1 MSTLRNILNTG
12 TAIYIEF
19 IIGFIVSIIIA
30 RSLGPDQYGIYA
42 FYIWVSSLLI
52 TLAKNGISTG
62 VIKFLAE
69 TEHKQDRATT
79 NNIYSY
85 FLKMEVKVLIV
96 IFICFGSIAIFYWT
110 SIFEFIEFFL
120 IIPLLIAVYSKSLY
134 MFLVSTSKGISRF
147 DLLSKTVIIV
157 GPLNLIIVLYL
168 YYIEASL
175 HAFLYTFTI
184 TSVLYYIVLR
194 RQSKSIIEYNNRPTI
209 DPETRIRIK
218 RHVLLV
224 SFNILLGFIIFRQS
238 EVAFLNYFGS
248 KEDVAFYNIGFM
260 LASGIMELIPG
271 AYVMILLPMV
281 AGIYAS
287 NKDNLPNTVKN
298 SIRYLFMLTVPAVVF
313 GIYFSSEIIHLV
325 YGKDYSQAVKPF
337 IFSLI
342 SAGII
347 VLAQSSISYL
357 VSADRQRDLLK
368 LLIITACINLILDYY
383 LIKHYMLDG
392 AIAANLIANCFY
404 SIIVLSLTIRKL
416 KAKLNYGALIR
427 LFCISLFCIIP
438 SAIFSNIGMADNINL
453 GLSFI
458 VFTSLYFVLTV
469 RMYCWSDEELKKIQ
483 TLLEKK
489 LAHRNIILKLISSS
503 ISNKRTI
510 NTEH

>member
-69 TEHKQDRATT
+69 TKHKQDPSTT

-96 IFICFGSIAIFYWT
+96 IFICFGSIATFYWS

-157 GPLNLIIVLYL
+157 GPLNLLIILYL
-168 YYIEASL
+168 HYTEASL

-184 TSVLYYIVLR
+184 TSVLYYVVLR
-194 RQSKSIIEYNNRPTI
+194 KQSKAIIQYNNQPIIES
-209 DPETRIRIK
+209 ETRIRIK

-271 AYVMILLPMV
+271 AYVMVLLPMV

-287 NKDNLPNTVKN
+287 DKDNLPNTLKN
-298 SIRYLFMLTVPAVVF
+298 SIRYLFLLTFPAVIF
-313 GIYFSSEIIHLV
+313 GIYFSSEIINLV
-325 YGKDYSQAVKPF
+325 YGDQYNNAVMPF
-337 IFSLI
+337 IFSLL
-342 SAGII
+342 SCGII
-347 VLAQSSISYL
+347 VLAQPSISYL
-357 VSADRQRDLLK
+357 VSSDRQKDLLI
-368 LLIITACINLILDYY
+368 LLVISATINIILDYF
-383 LIKHYMLDG
+383 LIKEFMLQG
-392 AIAANLIANCFY
+392 AITANLISNSFY
-404 SIIVLSLTIRKL
+404 SIVVISL
-416 KAKLNYGALIR
+416 ALIKIRTLPDLSVLMR
-427 LFCISLFCIIP
+427 LAIVSGTCLIPSLFLSYISVP
-438 SAIFSNIGMADNINL
+438 GSINL
-453 GLSFI
+453 AISFFI
-458 VFTSLYFVLTV
+458 FILLYFILTV
-469 RMYCWSDEELKKIQ
+469 TMYCWKEKE
-483 TLLEKK
+483 LEKIK
-489 LAHRNIILKLISSS
+489 EILQRFFSQKGLIIRLVNYS
-503 ISNKRTI
+503 IKNKRTV
-510 NTEH
+510 NL